1 MRSDS
6 SYRVP
11 VIPPSPRFSLSTTVA
26 LVTLT
31 ALATTGGC
39 SASPEPKPTP
49 TPLFASEEEA
59 FAAAEEVYREYNEA
73 VNAERRGASEPD
85 PRDYLIGLA
94 LEGDTDAR
102 NELRDRGLTIDGDG
116 LVAAFDEEE
125 VELAPSPRVVAIA
138 CLDVSGTR
146 VLDQTG
152 QDVTPAER
160 EAHVPLQVTMLTR
173 GDTWAI
179 SESTSAAGTTC

>member
-11 VIPPSPRFSLSTTVA
+11 VIPPSSRRTLFSSVTLI
-26 LVTLT
+26 TLT
-31 ALATTGGC
+31 ALMTTGGC

-49 TPLFASEEEA
+49 TSLFASEEEA

-73 VNAERRGASEPD
+73 VNAERRGESDAD
-85 PRDYLIGLA
+85 PRDYLTGLA

-116 LVAAFDEEE
+116 VVASFNEEQ
-125 VELAPSPRVVAIA
+125 VVLTPSPRVIAIA

-152 QDVTPAER
+152 QDVTPTDRA
-160 EAHVPLQVTMLTR
+160 AHVALRITLLAHS
-173 GDTWAI
+173 DTWAI
-179 SESTSAAGTTC
+179 SESTAAADTTC

>member
-11 VIPPSPRFSLSTTVA
+11 VIPPSPRRTLLASVA
-26 LVTLT
+26 LITLAT
-31 ALATTGGC
+31 LATTGGC
-39 SASPEPKPTP
+39 SAAPAPKPTP
-49 TPLFASEEEA
+49 TPLFATDEEA

-73 VNAERRGASEPD
+73 VNAERRGETDVD
-85 PRDYLIGLA
+85 PRDYLVGLA

-102 NELRDRGLTIDGDG
+102 NELRERGLTIDGDG
-116 LVAAFDEEE
+116 IVAAFDEGE
-125 VELAPSPRVVAIA
+125 VVLSPSPRVVAIA

-146 VLDQTG
+146 VLDQSG
-152 QDVTPAER
+152 QDVTPAAR

-173 GDTWAI
+173 GDSWAI
-179 SESTSAAGTTC
+179 SESTSAVGTTC